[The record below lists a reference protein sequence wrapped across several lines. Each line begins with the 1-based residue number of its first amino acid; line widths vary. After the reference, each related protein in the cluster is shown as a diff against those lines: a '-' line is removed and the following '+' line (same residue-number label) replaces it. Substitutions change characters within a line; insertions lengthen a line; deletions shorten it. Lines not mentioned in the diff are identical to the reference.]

1 MSYTPELV
9 AELDVLRQFN
19 LENLQEGLK
28 VHHEASPAT
37 IAAFGRLHAKGL
49 ITQADGGY
57 LTSLGRDAAEQRKR
71 CIPSSRK
78 PSRPEIAMP
87 FRFTSPGHG

>member
-9 AELDVLRQFN
+9 AELEVLCQFN

-28 VHHEASPAT
+28 VHHNASPST
-37 IAAFGRLHAKGL
+37 IAAFSRLHAKGL

-57 LTSLGRDAAEQRKR
+57 LTSLGRDAAEQAQTLLTILSARHTT
-71 CIPSSRK
+71 P
-78 PSRPEIAMP
+78 A
-87 FRFTSPGHG
+87 

>member
-9 AELDVLRQFN
+9 AELEVLCQFN

-28 VHHEASPAT
+28 VHHDASPST

-49 ITQADGGY
+49 ITQNDGG
-57 LTSLGRDAAEQRKR
+57 LTPHCRSA
-71 CIPSSRK
+71 
-78 PSRPEIAMP
+78 
-87 FRFTSPGHG
+87 SPVQGYG